1 MCYLIR
7 TSLRVIDSPAS
18 QLSRA
23 APLAPPSG
31 PHSRAPQGASLAS
44 TYTRRSDDLVMALA
58 DATAVMPIDFTK
70 LPFVALIA
78 YLAFAEIPDLWTW
91 IGAAVIFGAS
101 I

>member
-1 MCYLIR
+1 M
-7 TSLRVIDSPAS
+7 
-18 QLSRA
+18 
-23 APLAPPSG
+23 
-31 PHSRAPQGASLAS
+31 AS
-44 TYTRRSDDLVMALA
+44 TYTRRSDDLVLALA

-101 I
+101 IYMAHHESKVPPPKTGRPVAADFEARADPLGPQS